1 MTWSLSANNGGSGIL
16 SVLNSSNVEIFS
28 QQTAATAAAG
38 VFTTTQANAPLTVK
52 MSWNAG
58 SGNIVRYRICDL
70 SGNELYYG
78 PDIDSALGD
87 DSYLLS
93 PTPLDFYVLGTS
105 GASTYPS
112 VCPS

>member
-1 MTWSLSANNGGSGIL
+1 
-16 SVLNSSNVEIFS
+16 
-28 QQTAATAAAG
+28 
-38 VFTTTQANAPLTVK
+38 
-52 MSWNAG
+52 MSWSAG

-78 PDIDSALGD
+78 PDIDNALGD